1 MPNDLLATQSP
12 AGSARYVGF
21 AAPTAARWHRLAT
34 GRALRMDVQPGDR
47 LNWRD
52 EEGGATLCLLPFDE
66 QRRPSPLLSPR
77 HDAATIALDPS
88 RFDSTALHA
97 WLGHATGQVALAL
110 GGKHS
115 LPGAVQTLETTQ
127 PGSVWFVLPAGSAA
141 SSDGAGGAVSIA
153 VTPREPQDA
162 TSLPPPFGPV
172 REEVRV
178 PASSARA
185 YRVRAGE
192 CIQII
197 DVQGQQCSDFMAV
210 RADALA
216 RGVERCIDATVT
228 RTLVGGAYPGPG
240 LFDKFFDQDMR
251 PILAVVQDTVGRH
264 DTFALACTA
273 RGYEE
278 RGFPGH
284 VNCSDNIS
292 AAYAPFGI
300 APRRAWPAINLFF
313 NSWILPGDNRLRS
326 DEAWSRPGDYVVMR
340 ALTDLICVTTACPDD
355 IDPINAW
362 NPTDI
367 HVRIYPPEQPVPAA
381 LAYRFDA
388 GAPVTMTEH
397 SAFHPRTSA
406 LTRSYAPARDL
417 WLPTSYEATRALEEY
432 RACREAVTLQD
443 LSSLRKFDVMGPD
456 AERLL
461 ELCTTRDMR
470 RLAVNRGCYALVCSE
485 SGAVIDDGTL
495 WRLAP
500 DVFRWCP
507 SSEQSA
513 LHLRETAQER
523 GLAVHVRSHERAM
536 PNLALQGPR
545 SRELLASVVFTQ
557 PTVPALESLK
567 WFGFTIARL
576 RDRDGPAFMLTRSG
590 YTGELGYEIFCD
602 RADALAIWDALM
614 QAGAPLG
621 LVPMGSE
628 ALGILRVEAGLA
640 ELGTEF
646 RGDIDAYE
654 AGLGFAVDL
663 NSKSEFIGRAALQ
676 RIHAAPRRVLTG
688 LVLQGNEVP
697 SHGDGVFR
705 GRERVGVVTSAVR
718 SPALGCAI
726 ALARVAVEWAAPGH
740 ALEVGRLDGQMKRLP
755 GTTAAYPFVDAQR
768 KRARA

>member
-1 MPNDLLATQSP
+1 MLPRLKPEIPTMTAESAATV
-12 AGSARYVGF
+12 RYVGF
-21 AAPTAARWHRLAT
+21 DAPGVSHRLAT
-34 GRALRMDVQPGDR
+34 GRALRLDLEAGDK
-47 LNWRD
+47 LSWRD
-52 EEGGATLCLLPFDE
+52 EEGGATLWLLTFDT
-66 QRRPSPLLSPR
+66 QRRPTVLLRPLQGV
-77 HDAATIALDPS
+77 ATARADFR
-88 RFDSTALHA
+88 RFESTALRS
-97 WLGHATGQVALAL
+97 WLGDEREPSATVL
-110 GGKHS
+110 GGDE
-115 LPGAVQTLETTQ
+115 PARTLEATQ
-127 PGSVWFVLPAGSAA
+127 PGTVWCVLPAGHTA
-141 SSDGAGGAVSIA
+141 SPEGAGGAVSIA
-153 VTPREPQDA
+153 VTPREPHEA
-162 TSLPPPFGPV
+162 NALPPPFGPV
-172 REEVRV
+172 RDEFRV
-178 PASSARA
+178 AASSARA
-185 YRVRAGE
+185 YRVHAGE

-197 DVQGQQCSDFMAV
+197 DVKGQQCSDFMAF
-210 RADALA
+210 RADALQ
-216 RGVERCIDATVT
+216 RGAERCIDSTVT

-240 LFDKFFDQDMR
+240 LYDKFFDQDMQ
-251 PILAVVQDTVGRH
+251 PLLAVVQDTVGRH

-284 VNCSDNIS
+284 LNCSDNIS

-300 APRRAWPAINLFF
+300 TGRRAWPAINLFF
-313 NSWILPGDNRLRS
+313 NSWILPGENRLRS

-367 HVRIYPPEQPVPAA
+367 HVRIYPPEQPVPVA
-381 LAYRFDA
+381 LAYRQA
-388 GAPVTMTEH
+388 AEAPATMTEH
-397 SAFHPRTSA
+397 SAFHARTSA
-406 LTRSYAPARDL
+406 LTRSYAAARDL
-417 WLPTSYEATRALEEY
+417 WLPTSFEGTRALEEY

-456 AERLL
+456 AEHLL
-461 ELCTTRDMR
+461 ELCTTRDVR
-470 RLAVNRGCYALVCSE
+470 RLAVHRGSYTLMCSQ

-507 SSEQSA
+507 SSEHSA
-513 LHLRETAQER
+513 LHLRQIARER
-523 GLAVHVRSHERAM
+523 GLSVQVRSHERAM

-545 SRELLASVVFTQ
+545 SRELLSAVVFTQ
-557 PTVPALESLK
+557 PLVPALESLK

-576 RDRDGPAFMLTRSG
+576 RDRDGPCFMLTRSG

-602 RADALAIWDALM
+602 RADALAIWDELI

-640 ELGTEF
+640 ERGAEF
-646 RGDIDAYE
+646 GGDIDAYE

-663 NSKSEFIGRAALQ
+663 KKSEFIGCAALQ
-676 RIHAAPRRVLTG
+676 RIQAAPRRVLTG
-688 LVLQGNEVP
+688 LRLHGNEVP
-697 SHGDGVFR
+697 AHGDGVFL

-726 ALARVAVEWAAPGH
+726 ALVRVAVEWAAPGH
-740 ALEVGRLDGQMKRLP
+740 TLEVGRLDGQMKRLP

-768 KRARA
+768 QRARA